1 LLASNSSCSF
11 FFIFFLSPLY
21 FFNLDHPCPS
31 SSLFFSSPDFPQ
43 AERGDLLVVEG
54 SGAYCAAMST
64 KHYNSFPE
72 APELMLDPTGKFHV
86 VRSRQAPEDIYK
98 NEVALPSGLF

>member
-1 LLASNSSCSF
+1 LL
-11 FFIFFLSPLY
+11 FIFFA
-21 FFNLDHPCPS
+21 
-31 SSLFFSSPDFPQ
+31 SSLFASEVKTASYSTFLLFFLPNRLPQ

-54 SGAYCAAMST
+54 AGAYCAAMST

-72 APELMLDPTGKFHV
+72 APELMLDGQGKFHV
-86 VRSRQAPEDIYK
+86 VRSRQAPEEIYK